1 MFNLVEKRHLSQR
14 SFYIHAARRRLFAR
28 FIDSDSEDPKK
39 SPTTLVFLHE
49 GLGSIAQWRDFPACL
64 SAMTGLPALVY
75 ERWGYGS
82 SDTLNI
88 PRTVRYLHDEA
99 LISLPEVLE
108 QVNIN
113 DAILFGHS
121 DGGSI
126 ALIFSAIHGDKV
138 RGVITEAAH
147 VFVEDVTIAGIRQA
161 VELYGTT
168 DLKDRLHKFHK
179 NNTDL
184 MFRSWADTWLA
195 PWFRNWNIEEYLS
208 RITCPLL
215 VIQGEDDE
223 YGTSAQVESI
233 ISQAGGPA
241 EGVIVSNCGHVP
253 HHQARE
259 RVLDRMARFI
269 SSLAH
274 SKQI

>member
-1 MFNLVEKRHLSQR
+1 MSGLVEKRHLSQR
-14 SFYIHAARRRLFAR
+14 NFYIHVAHHRIFAQY
-28 FIDSDSEDPKK
+28 IQPDSEDTKK
-39 SPTTLVFLHE
+39 SPATLVFLHE
-49 GLGSIAQWRDFPACL
+49 GLGSIGQWRDFPACL
-64 SAMTGLPALVY
+64 SIMTGLPALVY

-82 SDTLNI
+82 SDILNI
-88 PRTVRYLHDEA
+88 PRTARYIHDEA

-108 QVNIN
+108 KANIN
-113 DAILFGHS
+113 DAILIGHS

-138 RGVITEAAH
+138 RGVVTEAAH

-161 VELYGTT
+161 VELYETT
-168 DLKDRLHKFHK
+168 DLKYRLHKFHK
-179 NNTDL
+179 NNTDS
-184 MFRSWADTWLA
+184 MFRAWADTWLA

-215 VIQGEDDE
+215 IIQGEDDE
-223 YGTSAQVESI
+223 YGTRAQVESI

-241 EGVIVSNCGHVP
+241 EGFIVSDCGHVP

-259 RVLDRMARFI
+259 RVLNEMTRFI
-269 SSLAH
+269 SSLVH
-274 SKQI
+274 SKEI

>member
-1 MFNLVEKRHLSQR
+1 MPGLVEKKHLSQHN
-14 SFYIHAARRRLFAR
+14 FYIHAAGHRLFAQ
-28 FIDSDSEDPKK
+28 FIQSDYKYSKK
-39 SPTTLVFLHE
+39 SPLTLVFLHE
-49 GLGSIAQWRDFPACL
+49 GLGSIAQWRDFPASL
-64 SAMTGLPALVY
+64 SSMTGLPALVY

-82 SDTLNI
+82 SDALDT
-88 PRTVRYLHDEA
+88 PRTARYLHDEA

-108 QVNIN
+108 QVHIN
-113 DAILFGHS
+113 DTILIGHS

-147 VFVEDVTIAGIRQA
+147 VFVEDVTIAGIRRA
-161 VELYGTT
+161 VEVYETT

-179 NNTDL
+179 NNTDS
-184 MFRSWADTWLA
+184 MFRAWADTWLA
-195 PWFRNWNIEEYLS
+195 PWFRDWNIEEYLS

-223 YGTSAQVESI
+223 YGTSRQVKSI
-233 ISQAGGPA
+233 ISQTGGPV
-241 EGVIVSNCGHVP
+241 EGFIVSDCGHVP

-259 RVLDRMARFI
+259 RVLKEMTRFI
-269 SSLAH
+269 GSLVL
-274 SKQI
+274 

>member
-1 MFNLVEKRHLSQR
+1 MVEKRRFSQR
-14 SFYIHAARRRLFAR
+14 SFYIYAAHHRLFAQ
-28 FIDSDSEDPKK
+28 FIDPVSDNPPKK
-39 SPTTLVFLHE
+39 PALIFLHE

-64 SAMTGLPALVY
+64 STITGLPSLVY
-75 ERWGYGS
+75 ERWGYGN

-88 PRTVRYLHDEA
+88 PRNVHYLHDEA
-99 LISLPEVLE
+99 LNSLPDVLK
-108 QVNIN
+108 QTNIN
-113 DAILFGHS
+113 DAILIGHS

-126 ALIFSAIHGDKV
+126 ALIFSAIHGNKV

-147 VFVEDVTIAGIRQA
+147 VFVEDVTIAGIREA
-161 VELYGTT
+161 VELYRTT

-184 MFRSWADTWLA
+184 MFRAWADTWLA

-208 RITCPLL
+208 RITSPLL
-215 VIQGEDDE
+215 VIQGEDDK

-233 ISQAGGPA
+233 VSQVGGPV
-241 EGVIVSNCGHVP
+241 EGFIVSNCGHVP

-259 RVLDRMARFI
+259 SVLNKMARFI
-269 SSLAH
+269 RSLAH
-274 SKQI
+274 SNEI